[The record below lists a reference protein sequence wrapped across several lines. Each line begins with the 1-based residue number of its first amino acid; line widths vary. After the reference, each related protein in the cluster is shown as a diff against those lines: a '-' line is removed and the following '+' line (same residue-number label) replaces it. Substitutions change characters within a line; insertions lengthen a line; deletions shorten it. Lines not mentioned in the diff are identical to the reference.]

1 MATES
6 AEVAATTLS
15 ELWRDWA
22 SRIPAIRDEQWE
34 TPTRCEGWNV
44 RALVAH
50 VVPDPDLLAWL
61 PSTVLDQR
69 PAVADAIDLLRGFN
83 QRGGVAHTMAPMV
96 AAAAIANSRLLTPA
110 RLARRFSTSAQVAAA
125 ATMEPDEVVP
135 HPVAGTVTVSV
146 LTEVSIVEGT
156 IHLLDLI
163 DAIGGPPP
171 PLGSI
176 AYTSAMFLRMAEPI
190 RFLEVAAGRADPS
203 SIFPLV
209 R

>member
-15 ELWRDWA
+15 DLWRNWA
-22 SRIPAIRDEQWE
+22 ARIPAIRDEQWE
-34 TPTRCEGWNV
+34 ARTRCEGWDV

-61 PSTVLDQR
+61 PRMVLDQR

-83 QRGGVAHTMAPMV
+83 QPGGVAHTMAPMV
-96 AAAAIANSRLLTPA
+96 AAAATANARLLTPA
-110 RLARRFSTSAQVAAA
+110 QFARRFSTSAHVASA

-135 HPVAGTVTVSV
+135 HPVAGSVTVSV

-163 DAIGGPPP
+163 DAVGGPPP
-171 PLGSI
+171 PLQSI

-190 RFLEVAAGRADPS
+190 RFLEAAAGRIDPS
-203 SIFPLV
+203 SVFPLV